1 MGQITNFLWP
11 YDEVEVLKMDDGVQF
26 KAPWVTITFPN
37 KVDPKA
43 FARFEEVKKNGP
55 QSAADI
61 QLVDSLLRPIAK
73 YPLYFC
79 LPNHN
84 KKTDSHLPTE
94 KKTPPRNALR
104 WETENILNFSKTPQD
119 RFDAISVLSCCRL
132 SHLKDLMSYLQTVP
146 KDLKLPQLEDKKLRA
161 ATLLFLRQNHYV
173 TQRCEGVLSPAQNL
187 HPASS
192 EKIKEFIREEQ
203 GHDKLL
209 ALSFK
214 ELGTTA
220 ETIQVLPSL
229 VKLMDL
235 FEEVAKINLLAFC
248 FIIDMFERSPEAGKN
263 PMVQALLKL
272 GEEKAAKPIQTH
284 ANINV
289 HGGHDN
295 ESVEILETVGLLP
308 EWYILEG
315 IQWAQKASDL
325 MIDFLKE
332 RNQHLEKI
340 KNQT

>member
-1 MGQITNFLWP
+1 MGQIKNFLWP
-11 YDEVEVLKMDDGVQF
+11 YDEVEIVKTDDGVQF
-26 KAPWVTITFPN
+26 KAPWVNVTYPQ
-37 KVDPKA
+37 KVDTQA
-43 FARFEEVKKNGP
+43 FERFENIKKNGP
-55 QSAADI
+55 QSEADI
-61 QLVDSLLRPIAK
+61 QLVDSLLRPVAK

-84 KKTDSHLPTE
+84 KKIDTHLPAERTSST
-94 KKTPPRNALR
+94 KASVL
-104 WETENILNFSKTPQD
+104 WETENILNFSQTPKE

-132 SHLKDLMSYLQTVP
+132 SHLKDLMTYLQTVA
-146 KDLKLPQLEDKKLRA
+146 KDLKLPLLEGNKLRE

-173 TQRCEGVLSPAQNL
+173 TQRCEGVLTPAQNL
-187 HPASS
+187 HPNST

-214 ELGTTA
+214 ELNTSA
-220 ETIQVLPSL
+220 ESIQVLPSL

-235 FEEVAKINLLAFC
+235 FEQVAQVNLLAFC

-272 GEEKAAKPIQTH
+272 GEDKAAKPIQTH

-295 ESVEILETVGLLP
+295 ESVEILDTVGLLP
-308 EWYILEG
+308 KWYIQEG
-315 IQWAQKASDL
+315 IFWAQKASDL
-325 MIDFLKE
+325 MIEFLKE